1 MLFTFGYNTSPD
13 SGDVLMELV
22 NLLDATIV
30 DVRLRPHGKRGW
42 RANDLSRQFGAKYEW
57 NGTLGGRAFAA
68 RSSEWIEA
76 PAIALR
82 PLVERHE
89 REHLILLCACGEPW
103 SCHRHHELAVPL
115 LKLGVET
122 MHLHGEQAIAASDL
136 QTALRDGTP
145 YPYEDLCDWLEGE
158 SH

>member
-1 MLFTFGYNTSPD
+1 MLFTFGYNSSPA
-13 SGDVLMELV
+13 SGDVLIELV
-22 NLLDATIV
+22 DVLDATIV

-42 RANDLSRQFGAKYEW
+42 RASDLSRQFGPKYEW

-82 PLVERHE
+82 PLVDRHE
-89 REHLILLCACGEPW
+89 REHLILLCACAEPW

-115 LKLGVET
+115 LGQGVET
-122 MHLHGEQAIAASDL
+122 YHVHGEQLIEATDL
-136 QTALRDGTP
+136 QTALRNGTP
-145 YPYEDLCDWLEGE
+145 YSFHDLCDWLEGE
-158 SH
+158 A